1 MVLKTTLYLARQ
13 SLAKTFTHGYAQ
25 SVVAAS
31 QSSYASQNSQFSG
44 FATNVASRLQ
54 NNSKNSVHNAF
65 QSQQNPS
72 AHIGHSDYQNDAG
85 LNAYYQAWH
94 KHQHSGDKEWQQF
107 QFAKRIGWK
116 PPSTVPEAKAQGEE
130 PAVAVDQPIQPE
142 AAERGALERSY
153 TESAVD
159 DFKKVVGSGEV
170 EAAAIAKV
178 DEAIAQEISRAQEDR
193 KLAADLES
201 ADEEISSP
209 NIIHSPSEQLS
220 AQSTQ
225 DVQSVAESTI
235 ATSVSDPET
244 YAEQLSNLAKAGHF
258 SQIPTTFEGML
269 TAGIQPTPSA
279 YNALLSAAVHLPR
292 AKHQVVPKVLDVY
305 SDMLRRRVLPDTATY
320 TILLDVLATRALDVY
335 LMKRG
340 LEEKRVRFG
349 GLEEVGK
356 FMFSSN
362 EAELDI
368 LAEDDSLSLAMK
380 VFKTSTTSQH
390 GHTFNA
396 NTYGLLVTACA
407 EQGHVEDMVRV
418 YDHME
423 NAKIVPFAD
432 IFAPMIQA
440 FAASGD
446 LRSAVECYD
455 EYKALAIR
463 NDAGEN
469 SIFRKD
475 EHVYAALIKAYETC
489 GRVEGG
495 RRFLEKVE
503 AGLAD
508 PKKLDLL
515 REVVSAKAFVP
526 QMIKNGAFEEALAFS
541 KSHLDA
547 GARATA
553 LKEICLTAADK
564 NVESVAKKSFDALDK
579 EEGIDTARSAMALL
593 AMHVR
598 NGDVDAANTYWN
610 ILTQSPTRASFLEPT
625 VMHAIAILGSD
636 QAEQALQQSRSM
648 FARLRDVSESKT
660 EMVDQI
666 DEAIG
671 VIGQFLQKNGIVIS
685 SSASMELLWTMVENG
700 GLIHPVVDHVFA
712 GLSLEGIARLPWHD
726 VALLTQIQADMV
738 LGNAPKSEIAH
749 EARFTY
755 LLDLVTRNGI
765 PLDDQVCNIVE
776 QAISQMKRSELSPRW
791 QHYRYPLQDQV
802 FFPMVYSPYPPPAPV
817 SSQSASDDYDPYAVT
832 TDNRGSQAITDL
844 LDKTH
849 GRHGAHL
856 NEALSKF
863 RNMRRA
869 GRHPRF
875 FTYGKLISAAAREGR
890 LTLAHEILESA
901 KQDVPFLPHNRV
913 VQYGWHGI
921 LDTMVA
927 ACLNTGARN
936 EAAHFH
942 QELNEVG
949 GAPSANTFGL
959 YITTLKESTKTFDEA
974 TEAVKIFHRA
984 KAEGVEPSS
993 FLYNALIGKLGK
1005 ARRIDDCLF
1014 YFNEMRSLQIRPT
1027 SVTYGTI
1034 VNALCRVSDEK
1045 FAEDLFEEMERMP
1058 NYKPRPAPYH
1068 SMMQF
1073 FLTTKRDRSKVLAYY
1088 ERMRSK
1094 GIQPTPH
1101 TYKLLIDTYA
1111 TLDTINM
1118 HEAERVLDQMKSA
1131 GEMPEAVHY
1140 ASLIHAKGCV
1150 LHDVEGA
1157 KQMFD
1162 DVLGDPRIKIQPCL
1176 YQALFEAMVANHAV
1190 EATEPL
1196 LGSMRRRGV
1205 TMTPYIAN
1213 ALIHGWALKKDIK
1226 RAREVFDAVKRDSR
1240 EPSTYEAMTRAYLAA
1255 EQKENATDV
1264 VREALSRGYPA
1275 AVANKI
1281 AELVGGGHA

>member
-72 AHIGHSDYQNDAG
+72 AHIGCSDNHNDAG
-85 LNAYYQAWH
+85 LSAYYQAWH
-94 KHQHSGDKEWQQF
+94 KHQQSGDKEWQQF

-116 PPSTVPEAKAQGEE
+116 PPSTVPEANAQGKESAI
-130 PAVAVDQPIQPE
+130 AVEQPVEPE
-142 AAERGALERSY
+142 AAERGALERCY

-159 DFKKVVGSGEV
+159 DFKKVVGSGEA

-193 KLAADLES
+193 RLAADRVS
-201 ADEEISSP
+201 VDADISSP
-209 NIIHSPSEQLS
+209 TPIDSPPEQLS
-220 AQSTQ
+220 
-225 DVQSVAESTI
+225 VQSAQDSQSLSESTI
-235 ATSVSDPET
+235 ATSVSDSES
-244 YAEQLSNLAKAGHF
+244 YAEQLGNLAKDGHF
-258 SQIPTTFEGML
+258 SQIPAIFERML
-269 TAGIQPTPSA
+269 AAGIQPTPSA

-305 SDMLRRRVLPDTATY
+305 SDMLRRRVLPDTTTY

-335 LMKRG
+335 GMKRG
-340 LEEKRVRFG
+340 LEEKRARFG

-380 VFKTSTTSQH
+380 LFKTSTSSQN

-396 NTYGLLVTACA
+396 NTYGLLVSACA

-423 NAKIVPFAD
+423 HAKVVPFAD
-432 IFAPMIQA
+432 MFVPMIQA
-440 FAASGD
+440 FAVSGD

-463 NDAGEN
+463 NDTGEI
-469 SIFRKD
+469 SISRKD
-475 EHVYAALIKAYETC
+475 EHVYAALIKAYDTC
-489 GRVEGG
+489 GRIEGG
-495 RRFLEKVE
+495 RRFLEKIE
-503 AGLAD
+503 AVLAD
-508 PKKLDLL
+508 PKKVDTL
-515 REVVSAKAFVP
+515 RGVVSAKAFVP
-526 QMIKNGAFEEALAFS
+526 QMIKKGAFEEALAFS

-547 GARATA
+547 GARATV

-564 NVESVAKKSFDALDK
+564 NLESVANKAFDVLDK
-579 EEGIDTARSAMALL
+579 EGIDSARAAMALL

-598 NGDVDAANTYWN
+598 NGDVDGANAYWN
-610 ILTQSPTRASFLEPT
+610 ILTQSSTRSSFLEPT
-625 VMHAIAILGSD
+625 VMYAIAVLGSG
-636 QAEQALQQSRSM
+636 QAERALQQSRSM
-648 FARLRDVSESKT
+648 FARLRDASESKT

-671 VIGQFLQKNGIVIS
+671 VIGHFLQKNGIAIS

-700 GLIHPVVDHVFA
+700 GLIHPAVDHVFA

-726 VALLTQIQADMV
+726 IALLTQIQADIV
-738 LGNAPKSEIAH
+738 LSNAPKSEIAH

-755 LLDLVTRNGI
+755 LLDLVTKNGI
-765 PLDDQVCNIVE
+765 PLDDQVCNLVD
-776 QAISQMKRSELSPRW
+776 QAISQTKRPELSSRW

-802 FFPMVYSPYPPPAPV
+802 FFPMTYSAYPPPAPV
-817 SSQSASDDYDPYAVT
+817 SSQPASDDYDPYAVT

-890 LTLAHEILESA
+890 LTVAHEILESA

-921 LDTMVA
+921 LDSMVA

-942 QELNEVG
+942 LELNEMG

-1014 YFNEMRSLQIRPT
+1014 YFNEMRNLQIRPT

-1111 TLDTINM
+1111 TLDAVDM
-1118 HEAERVLDQMKSA
+1118 HEAERVLEKMKSA

-1190 EATEPL
+1190 ESTEPL